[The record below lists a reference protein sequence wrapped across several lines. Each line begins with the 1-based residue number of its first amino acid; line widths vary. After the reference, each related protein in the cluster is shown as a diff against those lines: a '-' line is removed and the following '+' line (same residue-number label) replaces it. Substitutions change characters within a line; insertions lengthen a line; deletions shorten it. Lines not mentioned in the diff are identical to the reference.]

1 MQKSPEAQSDS
12 TTTVNE
18 VSATVGD
25 VIHQWTPHDPLMVFS
40 ASIGFLILA
49 VLFVGWQRRKLAS
62 PLKAEDYWR
71 IGFAAGPIPVYLLL
85 PLAPFDPDLAH
96 ALLSQPFSDALGRC
110 GWGYVDGSRCEVDF
124 GTGNDRLTLHAS
136 KG

>member
-18 VSATVGD
+18 VLATVGD

-96 ALLSQPFSDALGRC
+96 ALLSQPFQMLLAAAAGVMWTVQDVKLISERATTD
-110 GWGYVDGSRCEVDF
+110 
-124 GTGNDRLTLHAS
+124 
-136 KG
+136 